1 MKQKLSLTQSAHF
14 FAIKAAKKVQIL
26 TMSTR
31 KYHNK
36 RHDRRN
42 LLSDK

>member
-14 FAIKAAKKVQIL
+14 LAIKVVKKVQIL

-36 RHDRRN
+36 RHDRQT
-42 LLSDK
+42 LLSGR